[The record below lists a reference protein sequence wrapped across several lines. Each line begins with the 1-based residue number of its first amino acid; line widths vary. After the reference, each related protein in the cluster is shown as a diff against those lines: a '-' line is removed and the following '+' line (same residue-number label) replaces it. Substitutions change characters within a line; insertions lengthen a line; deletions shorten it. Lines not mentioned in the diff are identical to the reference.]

1 MRNHSPPIAPIS
13 RTEDDMVENTRP
25 PGTQTLEE
33 YMKKNNQFPYE
44 SSPPKSTGD
53 RDNKGKPQLS
63 YIFDFPNALRELV
76 RVSEYGAEHRPLS
89 AELQKQLG
97 REKGY
102 GKRNWKKGL
111 KLTKT
116 ADSQLRHML
125 AFFGDRV
132 TYDGEA
138 AAAGHEIHVLAQVAW
153 NAMAELEMY
162 LTRPDMDDR
171 DE

>member
-1 MRNHSPPIAPIS
+1 MSENSLK
-13 RTEDDMVENTRP
+13 DNMVENTRP

-33 YMKKNNQFPYE
+33 YIKENNHFLHE
-44 SSPPKSTGD
+44 SPPTPESTGG
-53 RDNKGKPQLS
+53 RDNRGKPQLS

-89 AELQKQLG
+89 EELQKQLG

-125 AFFGDRV
+125 AFFGDRE
-132 TYDGEA
+132 THDPEA
-138 AAAGHEIHVLAQVAW
+138 LAVGHEVLILAQVAW

-162 LTRPDMDDR
+162 LTRDDMDDR

>member
-1 MRNHSPPIAPIS
+1 MS
-13 RTEDDMVENTRP
+13 ENSLKDSAVGNEHP
-25 PGTQTLEE
+25 PGKQTLEE
-33 YMKKNNQFPYE
+33 YIKENNQFPYE
-44 SSPPKSTGD
+44 SSLPDSTGS
-53 RDNKGKPQLS
+53 RDNRGKPQLS

-76 RVSEYGAEHRPLS
+76 RVCEYGAEHRPLS

-125 AFFGDRV
+125 AFFGDRE

-138 AAAGHEIHVLAQVAW
+138 LAAGHEVYILAQVAW

-162 LTRPDMDDR
+162 LTRPDMNDR